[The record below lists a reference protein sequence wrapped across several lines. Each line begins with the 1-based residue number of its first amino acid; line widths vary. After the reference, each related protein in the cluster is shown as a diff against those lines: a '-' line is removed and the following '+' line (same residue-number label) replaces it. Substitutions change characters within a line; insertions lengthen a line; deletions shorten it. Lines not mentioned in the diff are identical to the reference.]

1 MFYCCKKCKLIKSNN
16 HTELK
21 SGEKMAVFFSFGI
34 CIETSFKSYNVRVT
48 VVCHIS
54 DRKTVTAHI

>member
-1 MFYCCKKCKLIKSNN
+1 MEFKS
-16 HTELK
+16 
-21 SGEKMAVFFSFGI
+21 SEKMAVFFSFGI

-54 DRKTVTAHI
+54 DRKTVTAHIWATDEHNR